1 MTIIHIGDGRHIE
14 LDEGA
19 AFRPPP
25 PPPKKRDLAY
35 RKKFSPQTKRRSRK
49 TEDTY
54 QLKGDAHHHAIMPKK
69 LIGWSEW
76 WTFKNKIMGKYRD
89 AGAKH
94 GDIPGVRRSRTPYI
108 LRHVK
113 DKVKKDMENI
123 EKAHPDLDV
132 MAKEA
137 LEGALTVLRGPQ
149 SQQMKLAAAKLLLEF
164 TKSKPVAKS
173 EVSVN
178 AAEAWL
184 ASLGKEDDA

>member
-1 MTIIHIGDGRHIE
+1 MTLIHIGEGQHIE

-25 PPPKKRDLAY
+25 PPKKKRDPAY
-35 RKKFSPQTKRRSRK
+35 RKKFSPQTKRRSKKRV
-49 TEDTY
+49 TNHP
-54 QLKGDAHHHAIMPKK
+54 KGDDHWLAWRRRELVGYDEWIMYVHS
-69 LIGWSEW
+69 IV
-76 WTFKNKIMGKYRD
+76 GKYRD

-94 GDIPGVRRSRTPYI
+94 GDIIGVRRSRVLYI
-108 LRHVK
+108 MRHVK
-113 DKVKKDMENI
+113 DKVRKDMENI
-123 EKAHPDLDV
+123 ERAHPDLDA

-149 SQQMKLAAAKLLLEF
+149 TQQNKLAAAKLLLEF

-184 ASLGKEDDA
+184 ASLDKDDA